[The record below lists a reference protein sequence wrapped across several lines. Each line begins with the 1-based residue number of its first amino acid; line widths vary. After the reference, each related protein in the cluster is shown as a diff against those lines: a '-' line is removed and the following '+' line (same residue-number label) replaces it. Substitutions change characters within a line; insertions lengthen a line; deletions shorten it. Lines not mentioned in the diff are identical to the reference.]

1 MPDAKISLD
10 PSVFTEED
18 FVEAISEKLDPAWVV
33 CFYLYTSCRSES
45 TGVFEPKISTLT
57 YMALPGKLPQDGL
70 KIYNY
75 LLSRNKYLEFVTT
88 DGKRYTYI
96 PAYLKI
102 NTLNHPRKPV
112 LPFPPR
118 DWCTETHYKIAEKWG
133 INLEKMKTRKPKK
146 ELTIFDND
154 NTENNGQD
162 EGQKEVVKK
171 EKPIENKDKV
181 DPKPKTEKPEEKKE
195 SVPVKEPVKESAE
208 ETPEKVLATSE
219 DRNNKMIEIMDFW
232 NKTQLPHITKLT
244 DNRKS
249 KLRARLKEK
258 EFIVG
263 WKDAIVK
270 LSESEYC
277 INGNWATFDWL
288 VQNDNNYIKTLEGKY
303 DNKSTDKYELNPD
316 RKPDIKDYIG
326 KFTDPR
332 QRIKAY
338 QKDLAAWNE
347 KYGDKKQA

>member
-10 PSVFTEED
+10 PSVFTEEVFMAGD
-18 FVEAISEKLDPAWVV
+18 SEGLDPAHIA
-33 CFYLYTSCRSES
+33 CFYLYSACNCES
-45 TGVFEPKISTLT
+45 TGVFEPKIASLT
-57 YMALPGKLPQDGL
+57 YKALPGKTTQLGM
-70 KIYNY
+70 KIYKY
-75 LLSRNKYLEFVTT
+75 LVDNNKYLEFETM

-102 NTLNHPRKPV
+102 NTMNHPRRPR
-112 LPFPPR
+112 LPFPPK
-118 DWCTETHYKIAEKWG
+118 DWLCDDHSYIAKKWG

-146 ELTIFDND
+146 ELTIFDN
-154 NTENNGQD
+154 NTED
-162 EGQKEVVKK
+162 EEKKEVPKEEKVIDIKAK
-171 EKPIENKDKV
+171 TEAKPAIEKPV
-181 DPKPKTEKPEEKKE
+181 EKKE
-195 SVPVKEPVKESAE
+195 SVPVKDDVKEGAE

-219 DRNNKMIEIMDFW
+219 DRNNKMIEIMNFW

-258 EFIVG
+258 EFIKG

-277 INGNWATFDWL
+277 VNGNWATFDW
-288 VQNDNNYIKTLEGKY
+288 VIQNDNNYIKTLEGKY
-303 DNKSTDKYELNPD
+303 DNKSADKYELNPN

-338 QKDLAAWNE
+338 QKDLSSWNE
-347 KYGDKKQA
+347 KYGSSQNK